1 MAVERRN
8 RQQGRRIQE
17 RAPRSYESAGRRRAP
32 TMSVRRGRRE
42 EEPRPGERR
51 RLWQMTISA
60 VILLLVVACKLTMP
74 DVMEQYRLQILSL
87 LGEDTD
93 FVAAFSSVGRVV
105 SPNGGVREALND
117 AYTAVFGAQEVESA
131 DPDKEDTDKAEE
143 TAVEDENETTA
154 EQTSDAAA
162 PIVYT
167 DDNLPE
173 NVCLTQQV
181 LGFSFADPVTGTITD
196 GFGYRSHPIQGD
208 VQFHYGL
215 DVAADSGTVIHAFAA
230 GTVTAVGESSELG
243 KYVTV
248 VHPGDYTTLY
258 AHCSRI
264 TASSGQQVSLGDPI
278 AEVGET
284 GLTTGPHLH
293 FELHQNNL
301 YLNPVYYV
309 AH

>member
-1 MAVERRN
+1 
-8 RQQGRRIQE
+8 
-17 RAPRSYESAGRRRAP
+17 
-32 TMSVRRGRRE
+32 MSVRRGRRE
-42 EEPRPGERR
+42 EAPRPGERR
-51 RLWQMTISA
+51 RLLQMTISA

-74 DVMEQYRLQILSL
+74 GVMEQYRLQILSL

-93 FVAAFSSVGRVV
+93 FVVAFSSVGRIV
-105 SPNGGVREALND
+105 SPNGGVGEALND
-117 AYTAVFGAQEVESA
+117 AYTAVFGPQEVETETT
-131 DPDKEDTDKAEE
+131 DKEETENTEE
-143 TAVEDENETTA
+143 TAEDEKETPA
-154 EQTSDAAA
+154 DQTSDAAA

-167 DDNLPE
+167 ADNMPD

-181 LGFSFADPVTGTITD
+181 LGFSFTDPVSGTITD
-196 GFGYRSHPIQGD
+196 GFGCRNHPIQGD

-215 DVAADSGTVIHAFAA
+215 DIAADSGTVIHAFAA

-258 AHCSRI
+258 AHCSRV

-293 FELHQNNL
+293 FELHQNNI
-301 YLNPVYYV
+301 YLNPIYYV